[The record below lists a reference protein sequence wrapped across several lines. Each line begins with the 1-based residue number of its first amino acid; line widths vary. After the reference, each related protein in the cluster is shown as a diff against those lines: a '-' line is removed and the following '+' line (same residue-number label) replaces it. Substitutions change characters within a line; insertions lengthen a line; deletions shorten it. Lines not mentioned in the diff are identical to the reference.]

1 VSVVACPAEE
11 LPPWHMRTVLLK
23 DGLPVVVAHAPAGTY
38 RAVRGICAHQG
49 GMLGDG
55 ALSYL
60 ISAGEP
66 GEYELSRR
74 AEILRC
80 PWHSY
85 EYDIATGRCLTDPR
99 LRLRTYP
106 VRIEDGNIVID
117 A

>member
-1 VSVVACPAEE
+1 MRVVVCPVDE
-11 LPPWHMRTVLLK
+11 LPAWRMRTVMAN
-23 DGLPVVVAHAPAGTY
+23 GAPVVVAHAPEGTY
-38 RAVRGICAHQG
+38 RAVRGVCAHQG

-60 ISAGEP
+60 ISADEP
-66 GEYELSRR
+66 GAYLISRR

-106 VRIEDGNIVID
+106 VQVDAGNVVVD
-117 A
+117 V

>member
-1 VSVVACPAEE
+1 VSIVVCAVEE
-11 LPPWHMRTVLLK
+11 LPPWRMRTVTVR
-23 DGLPVVVAHAPAGTY
+23 GAPVVVAHAPEGSY

-55 ALSYL
+55 MLGHL
-60 ISAGEP
+60 ISADGP
-66 GEYELSRR
+66 GRYELSRR

-85 EYDIATGRCLTDPR
+85 EYDIVTGRCLTDPR

-106 VRIEDGNIVID
+106 VRLDAGNVVLD
-117 A
+117 V